1 MTMENEI
8 KAVIDKFHRKVE
20 SDPGLKQELMPLK
33 KSINLDLGEEAYSF
47 KIEDARVS
55 DFKTEL
61 MDGADIIVTT
71 TPENLRGLMNGTLRP
86 MKAYVLKKIKI
97 KGKLDDLMFL
107 KKFF

>member
-20 SDPGLKQELMPLK
+20 SDPELEKEIMHLTK
-33 KSINLDLGEEAYSF
+33 TINLDLGEEAYSF
-47 KIEDARVS
+47 KLEKSRIV
-55 DFKTEL
+55 DFKSEL
-61 MDGADIIVTT
+61 LEKADLNVTT
-71 TPENLRGLMNGTLRP
+71 TPESLRGLINGTLRP
-86 MKAYVLKKIKI
+86 MKAYVLKKIKV